1 MKIHHFG
8 FAVENIENAIE
19 DFINL
24 FGFLQLTE
32 VKEDLK
38 QKVRIAFLQDEEK
51 KVAVELLEPIG
62 LDSPVY
68 GKKGLMHICFQTKD
82 FEKDFKIL
90 REKGWLLIKS
100 PQEAEAIKG
109 AKVSFFYNKD
119 YGVIE
124 LVEKNIEE
132 FLR

>member
-1 MKIHHFG
+1 MKIDHFG
-8 FAVENIENAIE
+8 FAVENIEKAIE
-19 DFINL
+19 DFKNL
-24 FGFLQLTE
+24 FGFFQETE
-32 VKEDLK
+32 VREDLK
-38 QKVRIAFLQDEEK
+38 QKVRIAFLKDEEK

-68 GKKGLMHICFQTKD
+68 GKKGLLHICFKTKD
-82 FEKDFKIL
+82 FEKDCKIL

-109 AKVSFFYNKD
+109 AKVSFFYSKD

-124 LVEKNIEE
+124 LIEEKNE
-132 FLR
+132 